1 MTETTSK
8 TRKIQVEIEETLRWV
23 VTVEVPDTPNSDN
36 MAIAEVSKMYR
47 EEGIVLD
54 SDDYV
59 CTSFNIVN
67 DKTKTE

>member
-8 TRKIQVEIEETLRWV
+8 TRKYYVEIVETLRRV
-23 VTVEVPDTPNSDN
+23 VTVDVPDVPNSDN

-47 EEGIVLD
+47 EEDIVLD

-59 CTSFNIVN
+59 NTSFNIIT
-67 DKTKTE
+67 DTTKTD

>member
-8 TRKIQVEIEETLRWV
+8 TRKYYVEIVETLRRV
-23 VTVEVPDTPNSDN
+23 VTVDVPDVPNADN

-59 CTSFNIVN
+59 CTSFNVVTHT
-67 DKTKTE
+67 TKTE